1 MVQETVQTEGLQVG
15 LQWVLLQEE
24 AHLVFASQISD
35 SLIEQRFHSSWGEV
49 NKFMNI
55 QTGSC
60 WVNKESQIR
69 LEAKLR
75 LKSRTQLSPILESK
89 KSNHQRM
96 NGAWPDWTHN
106 TAESYNPH
114 NALESLCFY
123 PFCFVLF
130 CFPLG
135 IFFLLLI
142 SCFMFLFSLPFLPV
156 GLWCWR
162 KLSWKTN
169 NKFNDLTACVCAS
182 VCVAEGWRH

>member
-60 WVNKESQIR
+60 WVNKESPIR

-123 PFCFVLF
+123 PFFLF
-130 CFPLG
+130 CFV
-135 IFFLLLI
+135 FLWAFS
-142 SCFMFLFSLPFLPV
+142 SCCSSAVLCFYSLSHF
-156 GLWCWR
+156 C
-162 KLSWKTN
+162 LSVY
-169 NKFNDLTACVCAS
+169 D
-182 VCVAEGWRH
+182 AEEN

>member
-1 MVQETVQTEGLQVG
+1 MG

-69 LEAKLR
+69 PGTKLR
-75 LKSRTQLSPILESK
+75 LKSRTQQSRILESK
-89 KSNHQRM
+89 KSNHQTM
-96 NGAWPDWTHN
+96 NGAQPDWTHN

-123 PFCFVLF
+123 SFFILF
-130 CFPLG
+130 CFCLS

-162 KLSWKTN
+162 ILSWKTN
-169 NKFNDLTACVCAS
+169 TTNLMIWLCACAC
-182 VCVAEGWRH
+182 GWRMKTLDKTMTSSLIFFCCL

>member
-15 LQWVLLQEE
+15 LQRVLLQEE

-123 PFCFVLF
+123 PFFCFVLF
-130 CFPLG
+130 SSG
-135 IFFLLLI
+135 H
-142 SCFMFLFSLPFLPV
+142 FLPV
-156 GLWCWR
+156 AHQLFYVFILSPISACR
-162 KLSWKTN
+162 FMMLKKIKLEDKQQI
-169 NKFNDLTACVCAS
+169 
-182 VCVAEGWRH
+182 